1 MCSVAKKK
9 KKKDGNAGS
18 YKTRP
23 RCPVYFGW
31 GVASP
36 LGTPPPQPWLCQTQM
51 GNWELE
57 EELE

>member
-9 KKKDGNAGS
+9 KKKMEMWVHTKHGPGAWC
-18 YKTRP
+18 TLVR
-23 RCPVYFGW
+23 GW
-31 GVASP
+31 LHLSG
-36 LGTPPPQPWLCQTQM
+36 LPPPQPWLCQTQM